1 MVRGGVDATRAARV
15 ESQHWSEAAEGERA
29 AVRGAL
35 APAAAG
41 VVLELGVLAL
51 GGTFG
56 GPSSPR

>member
-1 MVRGGVDATRAARV
+1 MRRARRGSSRKDRSRRSRARRG
-15 ESQHWSEAAEGERA
+15 S
-29 AVRGAL
+29 GAL